1 MEIPTLK
8 CTVCSRNIDPF
19 DVRYH
24 NAEKTA
30 AFCDAKCS
38 LQWYHENDDYYKKEI
53 AYQQI
58 IDANANNKA
67 LATNPLIMHNEQ
79 FIHIQFP
86 STLHDQLI
94 TGIIELYN
102 AANAKNDT
110 SISFSTSNDSVSI
123 ALNNIKKGNYT
134 AKIQYASE
142 RINYYSETALNLF
155 E

>member
-1 MEIPTLK
+1 MNWGKKIAVLYIGFIIMIGFLVYKSTQQNTDL
-8 CTVCSRNIDPF
+8 VS
-19 DVRYH
+19 
-24 NAEKTA
+24 
-30 AFCDAKCS
+30 
-38 LQWYHENDDYYKKEI
+38 DDYYKKEI

-67 LATNPLIMHNEQ
+67 LATNPLITHNEQ

-142 RINYYSETALNLF
+142 RINYYSETPLNLF

>member
-1 MEIPTLK
+1 MNWGNKIAVLYIGFIIMIGFLVYKSTLQN
-8 CTVCSRNIDPF
+8 TDLVS
-19 DVRYH
+19 
-24 NAEKTA
+24 
-30 AFCDAKCS
+30 
-38 LQWYHENDDYYKKEI
+38 DDYYKKEI

-58 IDANANNKA
+58 IDANANNKT
-67 LATNPLIMHNEQ
+67 LATKPLITHNEK

-86 STLHDQLI
+86 STLHHQMI
-94 TGIIELYN
+94 TGTIELYN

-123 ALNNIKKGNYT
+123 ALKNIKKGNYT

-142 RINYYSETALNLF
+142 RINYYSETPLNLF

>member
-1 MEIPTLK
+1 MNWGKKIAVLYIGFVIMIGFLVYKSTQQNTDL
-8 CTVCSRNIDPF
+8 VS
-19 DVRYH
+19 
-24 NAEKTA
+24 
-30 AFCDAKCS
+30 
-38 LQWYHENDDYYKKEI
+38 DDYYKKEI

>member
-1 MEIPTLK
+1 MNWGKKIAVLYIGFVIMIGFLVYKSTQQNTDL
-8 CTVCSRNIDPF
+8 VS
-19 DVRYH
+19 
-24 NAEKTA
+24 
-30 AFCDAKCS
+30 
-38 LQWYHENDDYYKKEI
+38 DDYYKKEI

-67 LATNPLIMHNEQ
+67 LATKPLITHNEK

-86 STLHDQLI
+86 STLHHQMI
-94 TGIIELYN
+94 VGTIELYN

>member
-1 MEIPTLK
+1 M
-8 CTVCSRNIDPF
+8 NW
-19 DVRYH
+19 
-24 NAEKTA
+24 EKKIAVLYIGFVIMIGFLVYKSTQQNT
-30 AFCDAKCS
+30 DLVS
-38 LQWYHENDDYYKKEI
+38 DDYYKKEI

-67 LATNPLIMHNEQ
+67 LATNPLITHNEQ

-86 STLHDQLI
+86 STLHHQLI

>member
-1 MEIPTLK
+1 MNWGNKIAVLYIGFVIMIGFLVYKSTQQNTDL
-8 CTVCSRNIDPF
+8 VS
-19 DVRYH
+19 
-24 NAEKTA
+24 
-30 AFCDAKCS
+30 
-38 LQWYHENDDYYKKEI
+38 DDYYKKEI

>member
-1 MEIPTLK
+1 MNWGNKIAVLYIGFIIMIGFLVYKSTLQN
-8 CTVCSRNIDPF
+8 TDLVS
-19 DVRYH
+19 
-24 NAEKTA
+24 
-30 AFCDAKCS
+30 
-38 LQWYHENDDYYKKEI
+38 DDYYKNEI

-58 IDANANNKA
+58 IDANANNKT
-67 LATNPLIMHNEQ
+67 LATKPLITHNEK

-86 STLHDQLI
+86 STLHHQMI
-94 TGIIELYN
+94 EGTIELYN

-142 RINYYSETALNLF
+142 RINYYSETPLNLF

>member
-1 MEIPTLK
+1 MNWGNKIAVLYIGF
-8 CTVCSRNIDPF
+8 VIMI
-19 DVRYH
+19 
-24 NAEKTA
+24 
-30 AFCDAKCS
+30 AFLVYKSTQQNTDLVS
-38 LQWYHENDDYYKKEI
+38 DDYYKKEI

-58 IDANANNKA
+58 IDANANNKT
-67 LATNPLIMHNEQ
+67 LATNPLITHNEQ

-94 TGIIELYN
+94 TGTIELYN

-123 ALNNIKKGNYT
+123 ALNNINKGNYT
-134 AKIQYASE
+134 AKIQYASA

>member
-1 MEIPTLK
+1 
-8 CTVCSRNIDPF
+8 
-19 DVRYH
+19 
-24 NAEKTA
+24 
-30 AFCDAKCS
+30 
-38 LQWYHENDDYYKKEI
+38 
-53 AYQQI
+53 
-58 IDANANNKA
+58 
-67 LATNPLIMHNEQ
+67 
-79 FIHIQFP
+79 
-86 STLHDQLI
+86 LHDQLI